1 VRGKNHE
8 QKIDTGNFFPKNQ
21 KSKKKK
27 TNNKTTA
34 PASIT
39 YAPTIHG
46 KYMQF
51 LTP

>member
-1 VRGKNHE
+1 VRDKNDE
-8 QKIDTGNFFPKNQ
+8 KKLIPVIFFPKTR
-21 KSKKKK
+21 KAKKKK